1 MYRLRLA
8 AVRGDVQGNYTM
20 ERWDRRWHIP
30 IMAISANALP
40 HPLPGRPYH
49 HGDLPAALLDAA
61 LAILEADG
69 IAGLTLRAVAR
80 RAGVSHMAPAHHFG
94 DLTGLLSELAA
105 LGFRRFGAA
114 LGAAV
119 ATPGG
124 GPADAADRLD
134 AMGEAYVAFACA
146 SPALFQLMFRSER
159 LDPARPALAAAL
171 QQASDL
177 LTQAAG
183 GFVQDTASPPSLGQV
198 AASIRA
204 WSLVHGYALLLIDGR
219 LDPVLARLAA
229 AGRADATGLLRA
241 VLGGPAAP

>member
-1 MYRLRLA
+1 M
-8 AVRGDVQGNYTM
+8 
-20 ERWDRRWHIP
+20 RWHIP
-30 IMAISANALP
+30 IMATNADALP
-40 HPLPGRPYH
+40 YPAPGRPYH

-61 LAILEADG
+61 LAILETDG

-80 RAGVSHMAPAHHFG
+80 GAGVSHMAPAHHFG

-119 ATPGG
+119 ATPGD

-134 AMGEAYVAFACA
+134 AMGEAYVAFARA

-171 QQASDL
+171 QQASDM
-177 LTQAAG
+177 LTRAAG
-183 GFVQDTASPPSLGQV
+183 GFVQDDASPSLGQV

-229 AGRADATGLLRA
+229 GGGTDAAGLLRA
-241 VLGGPAAP
+241 VLGAPPAP